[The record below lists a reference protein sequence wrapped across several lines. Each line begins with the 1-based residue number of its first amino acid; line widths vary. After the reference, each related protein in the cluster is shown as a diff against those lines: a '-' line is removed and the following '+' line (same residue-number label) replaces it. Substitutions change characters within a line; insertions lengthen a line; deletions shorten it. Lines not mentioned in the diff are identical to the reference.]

1 MGRSCCRTTTLPDE
15 VRGKATSTT
24 MGTAVLNGD
33 QTITYTPDPGFVGND
48 TFTYTIRDNANCTF
62 TSEQDTATVYI
73 TVYPDTDSDGIAD
86 RTDWDDDN
94 DGIQDSVE
102 CPLSVLWVT
111 QGTASAEEQ
120 NVIDK
125 LTAQGYS
132 VTVVDDGVGGNA
144 NNYDVTFI
152 YEDAV
157 SSTAFANVANMATT
171 ANGIVTSEPALY
183 DEILGATSGAS
194 SATGTLAIVNNTHPI
209 TIGLSYGNNNIGDG
223 SYHSISLSSGTVLG
237 NHPNGEVSLAA
248 WEKDD
253 PMDVGIAPGRRVI
266 VPHGNANGGFNTLG
280 EDLLVQ
286 AILWAATRAP
296 SCDSDSDGIIDSLE
310 LDSDNDG
317 CNDVVEAGFTD
328 DDSDG
333 LLGPSPVTVDA
344 NGLVT
349 SGSDGYT
356 TPADA
361 DSNLVFDF
369 QEAGSAPSIS
379 VQPVD
384 VTICPGCVG
393 SFSVT
398 SADADSYQW
407 QLFSGTWVNLTDTG
421 IYSGTTTNVLTI
433 TDPTTAE
440 NGNQYRVILTD
451 AAFVCGSTI
460 SNTAILTIQVN
471 TVITNRK
478 ITYRINPN

>member
-1 MGRSCCRTTTLPDE
+1 M
-15 VRGKATSTT
+15 
-24 MGTAVLNGD
+24 
-33 QTITYTPDPGFVGND
+33 
-48 TFTYTIRDNANCTF
+48 
-62 TSEQDTATVYI
+62 
-73 TVYPDTDSDGIAD
+73 
-86 RTDWDDDN
+86 
-94 DGIQDSVE
+94 
-102 CPLSVLWVT
+102 
-111 QGTASAEEQ
+111 
-120 NVIDK
+120 
-125 LTAQGYS
+125 
-132 VTVVDDGVGGNA
+132 
-144 NNYDVTFI
+144 
-152 YEDAV
+152 
-157 SSTAFANVANMATT
+157 
-171 ANGIVTSEPALY
+171 
-183 DEILGATSGAS
+183 
-194 SATGTLAIVNNTHPI
+194 
-209 TIGLSYGNNNIGDG
+209 
-223 SYHSISLSSGTVLG
+223 G

-266 VPHGNANGGFNTLG
+266 VPHGNANGGFNALG

-361 DSNLVFDF
+361 DTNLVFDF

-393 SFSVT
+393 SFSVSST
-398 SADADSYQW
+398 DADTYQW
-407 QLFSGTWVNLTDTG
+407 QLFSGTWINLTDTG
-421 IYSGTTTNVLTI
+421 IYSGTTTNTLTI
-433 TDPTTAE
+433 TNPTTAE

-451 AAFVCGSTI
+451 AAFICGSTI
-460 SNTAILTIQVN
+460 SNTATLTIQVN

-478 ITYRINPN
+478 ITYRVNPN